1 MLSIVTINRNNAAG
15 LSKTIASLQEQS
27 TSNFEWVFI
36 DGNSTDDSFSL
47 AKAFKRQN
55 DVVISELDSGIYNA
69 MNKGILKISGDMII
83 FLNSGDV
90 FSDST
95 AVERIYRHWT
105 SRLQLLLFGFEVRG
119 KVRMPKQLWWRCW
132 SMPTSHQAL
141 IYSRD
146 LLQQFH
152 FDEKYRF
159 AADFEHFIRIC
170 GRALIVKRI
179 KELLVINEVYG
190 SDASLAK
197 VLDEYRLALVANG
210 YPKLWANFVYTLK
223 TYYLNRVL
231 K

>member
-1 MLSIVTINRNNAAG
+1 MLSIVTINRNNAYG

-27 TSNFEWVFI
+27 TDNFEWVFI
-36 DGNSTDDSFSL
+36 DGNSTDDSL
-47 AKAFKRQN
+47 LIAKEFQRQN
-55 DVVISELDSGIYNA
+55 DVLVSELDSGIYNA
-69 MNKGILKISGDMII
+69 MNKGIVKASGDMII

-95 AVERIYRHWT
+95 AIERIYRHWT
-105 SRLQLLLFGFEVRG
+105 PRLQLLLFGFEVRG
-119 KVRMPKQLWWRCW
+119 KVRMPKELWWRCW

-141 IYSRD
+141 IYSRK

-159 AADFEHFIRIC
+159 AADFEHFLRIC
-170 GRALIVKRI
+170 GGSLIVKRI

>member
-27 TSNFEWVFI
+27 TGNFEWVFI
-36 DGNSTDDSFSL
+36 DGNSTDDSL
-47 AKAFKRQN
+47 LIANAFKRQN
-55 DVVISELDSGIYNA
+55 DVVVSESDSGIYNA
-69 MNKGILKISGDMII
+69 MNKGIVKASGEMII
-83 FLNSGDV
+83 FLNSGDM

-95 AVERIYRHWT
+95 AIQRIYSHWT

-119 KVRMPKQLWWRCW
+119 KVRMPKELWWRCW

-141 IYSRD
+141 IYSRK
-146 LLQQFH
+146 LLQQFQ

-159 AADFEHFIRIC
+159 AADFEHFLRIC
-170 GRALIVKRI
+170 RGSLIVKRI

-197 VLDEYRLALVANG
+197 VLDEYRLALVVNG

-223 TYYLNRVL
+223 THYLNRVL

>member
-36 DGNSTDDSFSL
+36 DGNSTDESLLL
-47 AKAFKRQN
+47 AKAFQRQN
-55 DVVISELDSGIYNA
+55 DVVVSESDSGIYNA
-69 MNKGILKISGDMII
+69 MNKGIINASGEMII

-95 AVERIYRHWT
+95 AIERVYRHWT

-159 AADFEHFIRIC
+159 AADFEHFLRIC
-170 GRALIVKRI
+170 RGSLIVKRI

-190 SDASLAK
+190 SDASLDK
-197 VLDEYRLALVANG
+197 VLDEYRLALVANS
-210 YPKLWANFVYTLK
+210 YPQLWANFVYMLK
-223 TYYLNRVL
+223 TYYLNLVL